1 MTDPIHGIRLRP
13 LVPDDIPFADSLRAL
28 AGWNQTPADWKR
40 FLRLEPEGC
49 FLAEVE
55 GHPAG
60 TVTTCAQGLELA
72 WIGMVLV
79 HPNQRRRGVGRALLL
94 HALEHLKR
102 QGVRCVGLDATPEGR
117 RVYEPLGFIPT
128 FTLTRWESRS
138 LTPLRQ
144 PSRHPRFPGIRDV
157 RTSDLPA
164 LTRLDQATFG
174 VARPHLL
181 DALIRQSACA
191 RVMEDPHRQIE
202 GWGLLREGA
211 RAPYLG
217 PVNATSDTAGVRM
230 LEALLDTA
238 AGHTVFCDIPDPRKA
253 AVAWARRRGFIP
265 QRSLTRMF
273 LGPPILP
280 TSAAGLFAITGPE
293 LG

>member
-1 MTDPIHGIRLRP
+1 MTDPIHDLHLRP

-28 AGWNQTPADWKR
+28 AGWNQTTADWRR
-40 FLRLEPEGC
+40 FLQLDPHGC
-49 FLAEVE
+49 FLAEIK
-55 GHPAG
+55 GRPAG
-60 TVTTCAQGLELA
+60 TVTTSTHGLDLA

-79 HPNQRRRGVGRALLL
+79 HPDLRRRGVGRALLL

-102 QGVRCVGLDATPEGR
+102 RGVRCIGLDATPEGR
-117 RVYEPLGFIPT
+117 KVYEPLGFNPT

-144 PSRHPRFPGIRDV
+144 PSRHPQTPGFRDV
-157 RTSDLPA
+157 RASDHPELSQ
-164 LTRLDQATFG
+164 LDQATFG

-181 DALIRQSACA
+181 DSLIRQSACA
-191 RVMEDPHRQIE
+191 RVMEGAHRQIE

-211 RAPYLG
+211 RARYLG
-217 PVNATSDTAGVRM
+217 PVIATSDAAGVRM

-253 AVAWARRRGFIP
+253 AIAWARRRGFTP

-273 LGPPILP
+273 LGTPILP
-280 TSAAGLFAITGPE
+280 ASSNALFAITGPE